1 MIGELI
7 SRLFD
12 GFKFSIKDILMLIIM
27 GIFLMGGYKIYI
39 MTENTNDKINSMEQR
54 YFEDVEDNAF
64 AVLAS
69 LQNNN
74 IIEPK
79 DIVKFLESKPAGR
92 SDLKKGLQNDE
103 IYQRLV
109 NVYNGLAKN
118 SKTALLY

>member
-1 MIGELI
+1 MIAN
-7 SRLFD
+7 LFTKLFE
-12 GFKFSIKDILMLIIM
+12 GFKFSIKDILMLII
-27 GIFLMGGYKIYI
+27 ICVFLTGGYNIYK
-39 MTENTNDKINSMEQR
+39 MTENTNEKINSMEER
-54 YFEDVEDNAF
+54 YFNDVEVNAF

-79 DIVKFLESKPAGR
+79 DIVKFLESKPAGK
-92 SDLKKGLQNDE
+92 SDLKKGLKNDE

-118 SKTALLY
+118 AKTALLY